1 MLKPGWWIGG
11 WAKHL
16 LCKEQ
21 PVGSVGTPYSFEGLN
36 FLVLWK
42 VSLKRETRLNYVV
55 LSAYTYMV
63 SIKSPFFRLKKIRS
77 LKIKEF
83 LNDGLFSWHALRS
96 QMVSKEHPILLMDKT
111 FLWGFQQEPIF
122 QIENNKVQRILALCA
137 YWDNW
142 VTKNSWKWDCSNL
155 VNRQQKLPPYVLNC
169 KKLRKWGLCYW
180 KLSKRGTVLQSLL
193 IPYARYHNPLL
204 IRNRSWIL
212 TVHKD
217 RIFWK
222 NLLENKEMVL

>member
-96 QMVSKEHPILLMDKT
+96 QMVNT
-111 FLWGFQQEPIF
+111 FLWGFHMSPFFRLKIIRSF
-122 QIENNKVQRILALCA
+122 KRKVQRILPLCA

-142 VTKNSWKWDCSNL
+142 VIKNSWKWDCSNL
-155 VNRQQKLPPYVLNC
+155 VNQHKLPPYVLNC
-169 KKLRKWGLCYW
+169 KKLR
-180 KLSKRGTVLQSLL
+180 T
-193 IPYARYHNPLL
+193 
-204 IRNRSWIL
+204 
-212 TVHKD
+212 
-217 RIFWK
+217 
-222 NLLENKEMVL
+222 